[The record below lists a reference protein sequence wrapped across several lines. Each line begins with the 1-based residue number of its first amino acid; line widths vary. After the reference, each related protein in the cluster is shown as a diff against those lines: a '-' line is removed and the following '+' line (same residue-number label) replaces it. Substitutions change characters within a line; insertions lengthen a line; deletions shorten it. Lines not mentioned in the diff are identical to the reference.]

1 LVSFAPFKGNIM
13 WRTIIPG
20 IIIVI
25 LLQACGGF
33 EYSPNQSF
41 SGNSRTGINNK
52 NIQRLQEAQGDERI
66 RFVLTGDSQR
76 AYKDAVDLVNAI
88 NKLQELDF
96 VVLAGDISDFGLSQE
111 MEWVDQIFEKLHS
124 PYIGVIG
131 NHDMVSTGQKAY
143 KRMFGDLDFSFVYQ
157 GVKFVCHNTNS
168 RETSF
173 SGNVPDLPWLKKQ
186 FLPEN
191 GVDAYVAIAHIPP
204 GIPDFDPL
212 LSDEYISI
220 INKSP
225 NTLAAL
231 YAHEHTGKVFFPGN
245 QLTIPYIVTDAI
257 ENRKFVLVEIVNG
270 KLTYETVEY

>member
-1 LVSFAPFKGNIM
+1 M
-13 WRTIIPG
+13 WRRLITAFG
-20 IIIVI
+20 IVV

-41 SGNSRTGINNK
+41 SGNSRTDINNK
-52 NIQRLQEAQGDERI
+52 NIERLLAAQGDARI

-76 AYKDAVDLVNAI
+76 AYKDVVDLVKTI
-88 NKLQELDF
+88 NKIEELDF

-111 MEWVDQIFEKLHS
+111 MEWVDEIFVKLNK

-143 KRMFGDLDFSFVYQ
+143 KRMFGELDFSFVYQ
-157 GVKFVCHNTNS
+157 GVKFICHNTNS

-204 GIPDFDPL
+204 GIPDFDPTL
-212 LSDEYISI
+212 NDEYIDI

-231 YAHEHTGKVFFPGN
+231 YAHKHTGEVFYPGN
-245 QLTIPYIVTDAI
+245 QLNIPYIVTDAI
-257 ENRKFVLVEIVNG
+257 QNRRFVLVEIVNG
-270 KLTYETVEY
+270 KLSYETIEY